1 MTLRHGNHKKA
12 ERSGLSSSFPVLD
25 GQKNVCASLQHCN
38 YSTKPLVSRLPPS
51 RPEYP
56 TLPLGPCGPTTESPL
71 SPLGPNNPGGPRGP
85 RKQVAFDPAASTCL
99 HSTCVGVSKAEM
111 STAHGL
117 LHTVKGKNMS
127 GQTDFPPLET
137 VLMHAI

>member
-1 MTLRHGNHKKA
+1 M
-12 ERSGLSSSFPVLD
+12 
-25 GQKNVCASLQHCN
+25 
-38 YSTKPLVSRLPPS
+38 VSRLPPS

-99 HSTCVGVSKAEM
+99 HSTCVGVSKTGM

-117 LHTVKGKNMS
+117 LHTVEGKNMS